1 MALKRADN
9 AAQLLGEA
17 QRDMSCAGAAM
28 REGAAIAELAK
39 KTKQRLVDLECD
51 AGCSQETLP
60 QFFRYRDALIGQYV
74 HLSAMADYIEKGGK
88 SRGSALYYDAA
99 GDKPHEALD
108 ERFRFVLDQGDL
120 GRMVQEVTYRHGECV
135 FEWRPV
141 RPLPEDDDF
150 FENVWRG
157 FRGNG
162 NIY

>member
-1 MALKRADN
+1 
-9 AAQLLGEA
+9 
-17 QRDMSCAGAAM
+17 
-28 REGAAIAELAK
+28 
-39 KTKQRLVDLECD
+39 
-51 AGCSQETLP
+51 
-60 QFFRYRDALIGQYV
+60 
-74 HLSAMADYIEKGGK
+74 
-88 SRGSALYYDAA
+88 
-99 GDKPHEALD
+99 
-108 ERFRFVLDQGDL
+108 L